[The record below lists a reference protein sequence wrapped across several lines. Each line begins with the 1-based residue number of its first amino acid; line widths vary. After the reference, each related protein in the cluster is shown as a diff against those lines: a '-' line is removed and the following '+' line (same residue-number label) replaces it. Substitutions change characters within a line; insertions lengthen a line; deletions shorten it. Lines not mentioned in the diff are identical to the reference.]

1 MPNISSRSSRNN
13 RQLVD
18 LLTACGVTHLVVHG
32 TSGSTSSEM
41 IPSVQLET
49 SGGVLSTVDMVVQ
62 RRDSPHWL
70 RDDDDDDALIRTK
83 NERNGK
89 HVQPVSCSL
98 AMSGLKMPWCDSPSG
113 WVTSTSTSP
122 HVGRPRRYEP
132 HASATTPGC
141 IDSTISLTYSMIQQ
155 TNRTPDTFKN
165 NFNNHHHCFTA
176 TIHIKLH
183 WPAPPVKNWRILL
196 VQSFTARM
204 PLLMATST
212 YGLGRRCWS
221 STQQCYL
228 HCLCT
233 LNNFNKYWSIT
244 IIGREKTTMFTC
256 VAC

>member
-1 MPNISSRSSRNN
+1 MPNISSRGSRNN

-41 IPSVQLET
+41 IPSIQLET

-98 AMSGLKMPWCDSPSG
+98 SMSGLKMPWCDSPSG

-141 IDSTISLTYSMIQQ
+141 IDSAISLTYSMIQQ
-155 TNRTPDTFKN
+155 TGPL
-165 NFNNHHHCFTA
+165 
-176 TIHIKLH
+176 IHLKI
-183 WPAPPVKNWRILL
+183 
-196 VQSFTARM
+196 
-204 PLLMATST
+204 TST
-212 YGLGRRCWS
+212 TTTTVLRPLYTSNYIGQHLQLRTGGFCW
-221 STQQCYL
+221 CKVL
-228 HCLCT
+228 LP
-233 LNNFNKYWSIT
+233 
-244 IIGREKTTMFTC
+244 TC
-256 VAC
+256 PC

>member
-1 MPNISSRSSRNN
+1 MPNISSRGSRNN

-41 IPSVQLET
+41 IPSIQLET

-141 IDSTISLTYSMIQQ
+141 IDSAISLTYSKSKFSHTRYRALGPELIPMY
-155 TNRTPDTFKN
+155 R
-165 NFNNHHHCFTA
+165 
-176 TIHIKLH
+176 
-183 WPAPPVKNWRILL
+183 
-196 VQSFTARM
+196 QSAR
-204 PLLMATST
+204 
-212 YGLGRRCWS
+212 R
-221 STQQCYL
+221 
-228 HCLCT
+228 
-233 LNNFNKYWSIT
+233 
-244 IIGREKTTMFTC
+244 
-256 VAC
+256 

>member
-1 MPNISSRSSRNN
+1 MPNISSRGSRNN

-41 IPSVQLET
+41 IPSIQLET

-141 IDSTISLTYSMIQQ
+141 IDSAISLTYSMIQQ
-155 TNRTPDTFKN
+155 TGPL
-165 NFNNHHHCFTA
+165 
-176 TIHIKLH
+176 IHLKI
-183 WPAPPVKNWRILL
+183 
-196 VQSFTARM
+196 
-204 PLLMATST
+204 TST
-212 YGLGRRCWS
+212 TTTTVLRPLYTSNYIGQHLQLRTGGFCW
-221 STQQCYL
+221 CKVL
-228 HCLCT
+228 LP
-233 LNNFNKYWSIT
+233 
-244 IIGREKTTMFTC
+244 
-256 VAC
+256 ACPC

>member
-1 MPNISSRSSRNN
+1 MPNISSRGSRNN

-41 IPSVQLET
+41 IPSIQLET

-70 RDDDDDDALIRTK
+70 RDDDALIRTK

-141 IDSTISLTYSMIQQ
+141 IDSAISLTYSMIQQ
-155 TNRTPDTFKN
+155 TGPL
-165 NFNNHHHCFTA
+165 
-176 TIHIKLH
+176 IHLKI
-183 WPAPPVKNWRILL
+183 
-196 VQSFTARM
+196 
-204 PLLMATST
+204 TST
-212 YGLGRRCWS
+212 TTTTVLRPLYTSNYIGQHLQLRTGGFCW
-221 STQQCYL
+221 CKVL
-228 HCLCT
+228 LP
-233 LNNFNKYWSIT
+233 
-244 IIGREKTTMFTC
+244 
-256 VAC
+256 ACPCWWQPAHMD